1 MPNLNRVY
9 VLACKQILS
18 DFIGKVFDRKNRNR
32 PAFKSSWWTGSFFDP
47 RSLQI
52 KSYHCHDQND
62 QNVHFPYCLSYTCNH
77 LSLECLVLTL
87 SLQDLLSNSPDYLS
101 YNSYDISLENL
112 VSDQLIPKL
121 ILLFFLI
128 TYLVDIILIL

>member
-1 MPNLNRVY
+1 MSDLNRVY

-52 KSYHCHDQND
+52 KSYHCHDQNI
-62 QNVHFPYCLSYTCNH
+62 HFPYCLSYTCNH
-77 LSLECLVLTL
+77 LSLESLVLTL

-112 VSDQLIPKL
+112 VSDQLIIPNL
-121 ILLFFLI
+121 ILFFFLI

>member
-1 MPNLNRVY
+1 M
-9 VLACKQILS
+9 
-18 DFIGKVFDRKNRNR
+18 
-32 PAFKSSWWTGSFFDP
+32 
-47 RSLQI
+47 
-52 KSYHCHDQND
+52 
-62 QNVHFPYCLSYTCNH
+62 
-77 LSLECLVLTL
+77 LTL
-87 SLQDLLSNSPDYLS
+87 SLQDLLSNSPDYQS